1 MWNNSLRR
9 ARLEA
14 TGTSVLFHV
23 LSDVNC
29 SNSFPPDFSC
39 PLFTNNEDEIGT
51 HKDSGRSFKGQI
63 MERSSWKNGETIVGQ
78 VVHACMQIFTLF
90 ASITEI

>member
-1 MWNNSLRR
+1 MTLWAELSIAKHMQNNSLTW

-14 TGTSVLFHV
+14 TGMSALLHV

-39 PLFTNNEDEIGT
+39 PLFTNNEDEIGM
-51 HKDSGRSFKGQI
+51 HKDSGKSFK
-63 MERSSWKNGETIVGQ
+63 
-78 VVHACMQIFTLF
+78 A
-90 ASITEI
+90 

>member
-1 MWNNSLRR
+1 MCAQCMTPWAELNIAAKHMWNNSLRW

-29 SNSFPPDFSC
+29 SNSFPLDFSC

-51 HKDSGRSFKGQI
+51 HKDSGRSFK
-63 MERSSWKNGETIVGQ
+63 
-78 VVHACMQIFTLF
+78 A
-90 ASITEI
+90 